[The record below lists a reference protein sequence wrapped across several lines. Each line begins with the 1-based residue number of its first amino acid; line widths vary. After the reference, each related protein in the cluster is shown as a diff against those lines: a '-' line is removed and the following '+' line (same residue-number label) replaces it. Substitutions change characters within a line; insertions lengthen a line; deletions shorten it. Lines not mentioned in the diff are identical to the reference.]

1 MTKTKCGGYLGG
13 TLSLAL
19 LAIAGPVA
27 AANLNFVPTTAI
39 SLPSGTAPLRSFD
52 ISFVDST
59 IGLYVLGDRSNKTVD
74 VVQTSNNRFQV
85 LLTAN
90 PPFAGATG
98 NNDTSG
104 PDGVLTVR
112 HQEVWAGDAP
122 SAVKVINLFNRQ
134 TTHVIP
140 TGGVNR
146 TDEGCLDSR
155 DGVTLWANNAESPFP
170 FVTFISTST
179 YTVTGKIVL
188 DGTIN
193 GGSVLPTPKATN
205 GVEQCQWDQQTGHF
219 FISVP
224 EVNGPGDDSA
234 PGAVLELNPVTHAIV
249 HQYNIPLASCAG
261 PQGMAIGPSPQILLG
276 CNATANANNP
286 TAIIN
291 KLNGSI
297 VATINQQSGADEVWF
312 NPGDGLYFLARSAA
326 VGANQQLGIIDSAT
340 FASNSVFT
348 ANKTIAGR
356 NAHSVAADP
365 TLNQVYVPIPAG
377 VSTICGSLG
386 GSDAQ
391 GCIAVF
397 TAQ

>member
-1 MTKTKCGGYLGG
+1 
-13 TLSLAL
+13 
-19 LAIAGPVA
+19 
-27 AANLNFVPTTAI
+27 VPTSQI
-39 SLPSGTAPLRSFD
+39 SLPNGQQIISFD
-52 ISFVDST
+52 ISFVDPT
-59 IGLYVLGDRSNKTVD
+59 IQLYTLGDRTNKSIP
-74 VVQTSNNRFQV
+74 VVQTSNNHLQV
-85 LLTAN
+85 QLPGN
-90 PPFAGATG
+90 PPFRGATG

-104 PDGVLTVR
+104 PDGVITVR
-112 HQEVWAGDAP
+112 HQETWVGDGD
-122 SAVKVINLFNRQ
+122 STVKVINLFNRQ
-134 TTHVIP
+134 TTHVIS

-146 TDEGCLDSR
+146 ADELCVDPR
-155 DGVTLWANNAESPFP
+155 DNVVLVANNAESPFP

-179 YTVTGKIVL
+179 YAVTGKIVR

-224 EVNGPGDDSA
+224 EVNGPGNDSA
-234 PGAVLELNPVTHAIV
+234 PGAVLEFNPVTHAIV

-291 KLNGSI
+291 KFNGSI
-297 VATINQQSGADEVWF
+297 VATINNQSGADEVWF
-312 NPGDGLYFLARSAA
+312 NPGNGLYFLARSAA
-326 VGANQQLGIIDSAT
+326 VGATQQLGIIDSAT

-348 ANKTIAGR
+348 ANKNLPR

-365 TLNQVYVPIPAG
+365 ILNQVYVPIPAG

-386 GSDAQ
+386 GSDAN

>member
-1 MTKTKCGGYLGG
+1 MTTVRLRGYLVGA
-13 TLSLAL
+13 LAPAL
-19 LAIAGPVA
+19 VAIAGPA
-27 AANLNFVPTTAI
+27 PAANLNFLPTAQI
-39 SLPSGTAPLRSFD
+39 SLPNAQKIISFD
-52 ISFVDST
+52 ISFVDPT
-59 IGLYVLGDRSNKTVD
+59 IQLYVLADRTNKSVA
-74 VVQTSNNRFQV
+74 VVQTSNSRFQV
-85 LLTAN
+85 QLPAN

-104 PDGVLTVR
+104 PDGVITVR
-112 HQEVWAGDAP
+112 HQEVWVGDAP
-122 SAVKVINLFNRQ
+122 SKIKVINLFNRQ
-134 TTHVIP
+134 TTHVID

-146 TDEGCLDSR
+146 TDEMCLDPR
-155 DGVTLWANNAESPFP
+155 DNVVLAANNAESPFP
-170 FVTFISTST
+170 FVTFTST
-179 YTVTGKIVL
+179 TTYAVTGKIVMN
-188 DGTIN
+188 GTIN

-205 GVEQCQWDQQTGHF
+205 GVEQCQWDQETGHF

-224 EVNGPGDDSA
+224 EVNGPGNDSA

-249 HQYNIPLASCAG
+249 NQFNIPLASCAG
-261 PQGMAIGPSPQILLG
+261 PQGLTIGPSPQILLG

-291 KLNGSI
+291 KFNGSV

-312 NPGDGLYFLARSAA
+312 NPGDGLYFLGRSAA
-326 VGANQQLGIIDSAT
+326 VGATQQLGIIDSVT

-348 ANKTIAGR
+348 ANKNIAGR

-365 TLNQVYVPIPAG
+365 ILNQVYVPIPAG

-386 GSDAQ
+386 GVDAN